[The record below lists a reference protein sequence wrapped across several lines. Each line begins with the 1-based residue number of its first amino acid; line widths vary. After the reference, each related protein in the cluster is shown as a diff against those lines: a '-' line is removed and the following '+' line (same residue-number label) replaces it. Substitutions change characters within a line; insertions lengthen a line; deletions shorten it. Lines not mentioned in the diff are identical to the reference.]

1 MGEILFRFV
10 IVYCSMLFAM
20 KLVGK
25 RQIGEMQTSELVAA
39 FFLSELASFAVTN
52 RKIPVYY
59 GLMPIFLMVLIEV
72 LVSYFALKIPIVKR
86 VLEFSPSV
94 LIRDGNVLE
103 KELRKNRVTL
113 DELLSM
119 LRLNGY
125 YDISKV
131 RFAILEPNG
140 QLSVVPFS
148 KNDSLS
154 PEDIVLDVPEVG
166 FTVALINDGKINY
179 KALSAIGR
187 NEKWLKRILNQEKII
202 SEKEIFLLSSD
213 YLGNVKITRKSL
225 D

>member
-10 IVYCSMLFAM
+10 IVYFSMLFAM

-59 GLMPIFLMVLIEV
+59 GLIPIFLMVLIEV